1 MLFIIAHLFWENIWG
16 LGITLPASKFMVFT
30 EGQYYRAFTTNLIH
44 SDLKHLI
51 SNSYMLFFLGILIYN
66 SFGILLFPLLTLIF
80 SIVVTLISL
89 YTYPENL
96 ILLGASGWV
105 YLLGG
110 CWISL
115 YIILETSISVS
126 LRIFKSIAVS
136 LIIFWPQ
143 TLVKEISYRTHAI
156 GFAIGLITGVVYFL
170 LKRKHLRSFEV
181 YPEPE
186 EIIFPDDQDDQPYF
200 E

>member
-1 MLFIIAHLFWENIWG
+1 
-16 LGITLPASKFMVFT
+16 MVFNLG
-30 EGQYYRAFTTNLIH
+30 EYHRALTTNLIH

-66 SFGILLFPLLTLIF
+66 SFGFLLFPFLSLTF
-80 SIVVTLISL
+80 SIIVTLLGL
-89 YTYPENL
+89 YTYPENN

-110 CWISL
+110 CWASL
-115 YIILETSISVS
+115 YVILDTRISVFS
-126 LRIFKSIAVS
+126 RIFKAIAVS

-143 TLVKEISYRTHAI
+143 TLLPEVSYRTHAI
-156 GFAIGLITGVVYFL
+156 GYFIGLITGIFYFL
-170 LKRKHLRSFEV
+170 IKRKHLRSFEE
-181 YPEPE
+181 YPEE
-186 EIIFPDDQDDQPYF
+186 ELIDDQSDPQFF